1 MGERKRILAISTSLF
16 VAFIVDGPITVN
28 FIFLTEEQ
36 TLVETLKYVLK
47 GLFIFFRLKGPSS
60 NTVGFFR
67 FVTME

>member
-47 GLFIFFRLKGPSS
+47 GPLHFFFEIWRYILRG
-60 NTVGFFR
+60 
-67 FVTME
+67 M